1 MSERRAA
8 RRSSGARVREIAG
21 RVRAGQDISV
31 LDLSPS
37 GALVEG
43 GRPLCPGARIDVQ
56 LSRDGDRVNVPARV
70 VRCLVAAIDA
80 NEGVR
85 YHAGLAFERRLV
97 WLGEDATPPVS
108 GLPGSANGSASGA
121 CSGYPE
127 PCDGSIEMRGAREN
141 T

>member
-1 MSERRAA
+1 MSDRRAA
-8 RRSSGARVREIAG
+8 RRASGGRVREIAG
-21 RVRAGQDISV
+21 RVRAGQDLCV

-43 GRPLCPGARIDVQ
+43 GRPLRPGARIDVQ
-56 LSRDGDRVNVPARV
+56 LSCGGDRVNVPARV

-80 NEGVR
+80 DEGVR
-85 YHAGLAFERRLV
+85 YHAGLAFEQRLV
-97 WLGEDATPPVS
+97 WLGEDPTPAAS
-108 GLPGSANGSASGA
+108 ALPGGANGGTTGA
-121 CSGYPE
+121 CSEYPE